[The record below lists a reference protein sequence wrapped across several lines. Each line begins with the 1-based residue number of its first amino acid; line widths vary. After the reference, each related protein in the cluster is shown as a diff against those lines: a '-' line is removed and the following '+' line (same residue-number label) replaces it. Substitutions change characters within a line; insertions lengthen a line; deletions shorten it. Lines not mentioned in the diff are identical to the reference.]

1 MDKTLYWEN
10 IWYNYFIYNIS
21 IIKINNIISNYDIKF
36 DDYISSILYAIMAL
50 INDNKYSS
58 YASINIYLLE
68 NAIKNYKNFKN
79 YKINNIL
86 LRLPSDMLNIIGNQY
101 FEPKYRL
108 KDGLNLDKFKLK
120 HLAKNYN
127 ALGSLDSILLND
139 NSIDFWI
146 YGILLNKNPKALE
159 IIDKN
164 LELIFN
170 LMRGNTIFYT
180 FLTINHN
187 NKAIEIFERYWPSNN
202 YIYLGYLLENG
213 CDKAVDFILNHID
226 EIMSELNNK
235 LNNEYWGHIA
245 KNPNNKILKLLQ
257 DHINTNQQNFI
268 KTSCTIWYNLALNS
282 NPLAIE
288 LLLKN
293 IENIDINES
302 LLLHNLASNQ
312 NDNALNFV
320 LSHKIINKPYDESFM
335 ILDNLASNPNDLAV
349 NYIINILDNYKNLD
363 YEKYICDNLLFPNKI
378 MSCLAS
384 NPNNKA
390 VDYIINIL
398 DNYKNSEY
406 EKYICDESVFTKE
419 IPMYCLAANPN
430 DKTVDYII
438 NNLLNKE
445 TESSFYQLL
454 PENPKIF
461 QIDKKDMENKISIL
475 KNVINIINTH
485 IKVLI

>member
-1 MDKTLYWEN
+1 MDKTLNWKN

-36 DDYISSILYAIMAL
+36 DDYISYILYAIIAL
-50 INDNKYSS
+50 INDNKY
-58 YASINIYLLE
+58 INIYLLE
-68 NAIKNYKNFKN
+68 NAIKNYKNYKN

-108 KDGLNLDKFKLK
+108 KDGLNLDKFELK

-159 IIDKN
+159 LIDKN

-170 LMRGNTIFYT
+170 LLKGNTIFYT

-226 EIMSELNNK
+226 EIMIELNNK

-245 KNPNNKILKLLQ
+245 KNPNNKLLKLLQ
-257 DHINTNQQNFI
+257 DYINTNHQNFI

-302 LLLHNLASNQ
+302 ILLHNLASNK

-320 LSHKIINKPYDESFM
+320 LSHKKINKPNDESFM
-335 ILDNLASNPNDLAV
+335 ILDNLAANPNDLAV
-349 NYIINILDNYKNLD
+349 DYIINILDNYKNLE
-363 YEKYICDNLLFPNKI
+363 YEKYIYDNL
-378 MSCLAS
+378 AA
-384 NPNNKA
+384 NPNDKA

-406 EKYICDESVFTKE
+406 EKLVFPNE
-419 IPMYCLAANPN
+419 IPNKMMYCLAENPN
-430 DKTVDYII
+430 DKAVDYII
-438 NNLLNKE
+438 NNVLNKE

-454 PENPKIF
+454 SENPKIF
-461 QIDKKDMENKISIL
+461 QIDKTDMENKISIL
-475 KNVINIINTH
+475 KNVINIINNYLR
-485 IKVLI
+485 VL

>member
-1 MDKTLYWEN
+1 MDKTSNWKN
-10 IWYNYFIYNIS
+10 IWYDYFIYNIS

-36 DDYISSILYAIMAL
+36 DDYISSILYAIIAL
-50 INDNKYSS
+50 INDNKY
-58 YASINIYLLE
+58 INIYLLE
-68 NAIKNYKNFKN
+68 NAIKNYKNYKN

-108 KDGLNLDKFKLK
+108 KDGLNLDKFELK
-120 HLAKNYN
+120 HLSKNYN

-159 IIDKN
+159 LIDKN

-170 LMRGNTIFYT
+170 LLEGNTIFYT

-226 EIMSELNNK
+226 EIMIELNNK

-245 KNPNNKILKLLQ
+245 KNPNNKLLKLLQ
-257 DHINTNQQNFI
+257 DYINTNHQNFI

-302 LLLHNLASNQ
+302 ILLHNLASNQ

-320 LSHKIINKPYDESFM
+320 LFHKKINNPNKPNDESFM
-335 ILDNLASNPNDLAV
+335 ILNNLAANPNDLAV
-349 NYIINILDNYKNLD
+349 DYIINILDNYKNLE
-363 YEKYICDNLLFPNKI
+363 YEKNIYDNL
-378 MSCLAS
+378 SA
-384 NPNNKA
+384 NPNDKA

-398 DNYKNSEY
+398 DNYKNLEY
-406 EKYICDESVFTKE
+406 GKLVFPNE
-419 IPMYCLAANPN
+419 IPNKMMYCLAENPN
-430 DKTVDYII
+430 DKAVDYII
-438 NNLLNKE
+438 NNVLNKE

-454 PENPKIF
+454 SENPKIF
-461 QIDKKDMENKISIL
+461 QIDKPDMENKISIL